1 MRRRI
6 QKARKK
12 GLGPKQVR
20 RFLDEEL
27 DFDLHVKTV
36 LSLAMATTGV
46 LYSMA
51 LAIHM
56 IGRAMAWA
64 MSKDAR
70 HTVKQVDRLLSN
82 AHVQPWDMAD
92 A

>member
-1 MRRRI
+1 M
-6 QKARKK
+6 
-12 GLGPKQVR
+12 R
-20 RFLDEEL
+20 RFLDEQL
-27 DFDLHVKTV
+27 DFDLHAKTV

-64 MSKDAR
+64 MSKDAK

-92 A
+92 AWVRYVVGQRQKLLVALD